1 MPFTRKSLLPRSA
14 ICSQAMFDTINFRLR
29 ASESK
34 GVNLKEQIPP
44 LLSNVSVHQYAA
56 NDFSLWITGDLN
68 GLRVSTNGA
77 VLKVG
82 GGSLARWYHGNNIA
96 TLNKTDTRLAV
107 EALSDTLGVPMD
119 KADLT
124 RIDIAATLETDKP
137 STAYFGAFGAY
148 KRAKRIEC
156 PTGLEYLGRDVS
168 LCLYDKAAQMAKKRE
183 PIPQEYA
190 GKNLL
195 RYELRLQRR
204 LPRLLKTEPT
214 AETLWQDAT
223 YTALLEL
230 WAKEY
235 RNIERIHA
243 PTIDFADITTPTD
256 LERLGIAVL
265 VDKCGGEKAV
275 MKQIEAARG
284 EALTRLQA
292 SRLRAKIKASCDCKN
307 ELAESGAR
315 LRELDD
321 KIQAVIEANAL

>member
-1 MPFTRKSLLPRSA
+1 
-14 ICSQAMFDTINFRLR
+14 MFDTIDFRLR

-34 GVNLKEQIPP
+34 GVNLKKQIPP
-44 LLSNVSVHQYAA
+44 LLSNVSVHEYAA

-77 VLKVG
+77 ALKVG
-82 GGSLARWYHGNNIA
+82 GGSLARWYHGNNIE
-96 TLNKTDTRLAV
+96 TLNKADTRLAI

-124 RIDIAATLETDKP
+124 RIDIAATIETEKP
-137 STAYFGAFGAY
+137 VTTYLGAFGAY
-148 KRAKRIEC
+148 KRARRIEYL
-156 PTGLEYLGRDVS
+156 TGLEYLGRDVS
-168 LCLYDKAAQMAKKRE
+168 LCLYDKTAQMETKRE

-195 RYELRLQRR
+195 RYELRLQKR
-204 LPRLLKTEPT
+204 LPRLLKAEPT
-214 AETLWQDAT
+214 AGTLWQDAT

-243 PTIDFADITTPTD
+243 PTIDFGNVTTPTD

-275 MKQIEAARG
+275 IKQIEAARG

-292 SRLRAKIKASCDCKN
+292 SRLRTKIKASCDCKN
-307 ELAESGAR
+307 ELGESGAR
-315 LRELDD
+315 LHELDD
-321 KIQAVIEANAL
+321 KIRAVIEANAL